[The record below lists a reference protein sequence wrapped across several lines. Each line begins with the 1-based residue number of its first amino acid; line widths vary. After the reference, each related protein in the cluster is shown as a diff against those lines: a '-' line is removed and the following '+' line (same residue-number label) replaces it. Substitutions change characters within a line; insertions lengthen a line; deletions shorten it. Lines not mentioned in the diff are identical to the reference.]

1 MSNLSIAQA
10 TTLGTVLGLAGSAA
24 LFFTVPLYHNFIVWQ
39 WTNIHWLFLPS
50 LAVGVAVAVITD

>member
-10 TTLGTVLGLAGSAA
+10 TTLATVLGLAGSAA

-39 WTNIHWLFLPS
+39 WTNFDWLFLPS
-50 LAVGVAVAVITD
+50 VAVGVAIAVLTD